1 MYQKDVEG
9 YTPFDV
15 YNSTVDGTNPVEA
28 DGSQPYAD
36 LYTWGSNRNAALGL
50 GDADDRSSPEQVII
64 RRGENQTNIPLHSRL
79 KAVPVISIAMSKFY
93 TTIVTA
99 ESRGNIRSCGFASG
113 GRLGQGTTNNN
124 SHAQYSLI
132 NPQSSLPHM
141 ITSLALGQ
149 DHTLAVTSTGEV
161 LSWGLNR
168 FGQLGYVI
176 EGSTKAAG
184 DQVQAAARK
193 ITGPLRN
200 QIVLG
205 VACCKTASVCWT
217 STQLF
222 TWGTNSGQ
230 LGYEK
235 TAQPQIL
242 PRLVPSI
249 SESVSGV
256 AITENAMLVL
266 LKSGEVI
273 CFHDGSYWKLFFPS
287 QRVNRAL
294 GKDKSGIRKVIA
306 GDGSAG
312 HFALISKLGDVYLFN
327 TEDYSGTRKDG
338 SKDVNSRPTPQPVW
352 AVRKQFTAVRDVAL
366 GAEGSLIL
374 CTKSGHVF
382 VRSRVLRASLAHALG
397 GSAVP
402 SKGTSSFKFQRINN
416 LQRVIRVCANST
428 GSFAALRLD
437 ATPRPL
443 SLEPKSFMGELAK
456 LMPFKCYLS
465 QYATKVL
472 SNAETSAKEAT
483 IEEVT
488 SLLAA
493 NDADDDEAP
502 ETDITHDIRLAI
514 EMCEYLSRASVI
526 SSSVKAS
533 PNNSSLAPDLGADLQ
548 LKSGNF
554 VLPIHRIVLA
564 TCIPALRPALRGGR
578 LRLTD
583 SETRR
588 VFNFDGGVTS
598 GDKSF
603 TINIRALWDRRVA
616 LAISSRYGNLQIDT
630 SLVQSELRSL
640 ASPSVLGLPELA
652 MAAQSVGLAIAKPS
666 IALRFETMLKAVQDD
681 SVRNHNVVLVLAD
694 RRIKAHS
701 TILRARSPFFATFF
715 DRECWTT
722 QRLVDGKGVIEVDL
736 RQFKYRSMSYLLRY
750 LYGDVSVDLFD
761 TLDFIQSTDQ
771 LIEFIFEIISCSNY
785 LLTDYFTKQCSSYIL
800 RYVDIHNVTSVLVE
814 ASHFNALDLVSTL
827 HGYMANNLETLLEMH
842 VLGDLPFDVLK
853 AFTEFVRQ
861 QQRAM
866 HPFIR
871 NDGNLPLLEEKWTEW
886 LSLQD
891 IPTMILPTR
900 AAHAVVPAIQH
911 HQRSFTLDQG
921 SSIKEL
927 PIQHS
932 PIQSH
937 KIPAQCDDEPFSMDT
952 DGIVKPL
959 ALPGVSTSPTQSKTF
974 PIATKAWRSPT
985 VVEKSNMK
993 SIMEAEQ
1000 MASTSRN
1007 SPPKLTDSVGGRKVS
1022 FDKGANPSYTESMR
1036 AGGKSTSSE
1045 ETLQKSAS
1053 SSQPIWITPSKQQ
1066 PRGPLSTTASTS
1078 CSPPQAIPSSV
1089 KQSSG
1094 PLNSIQASS
1103 SPTKPV
1109 ARSVKPSVRPE
1120 QFGPLIAPTRNT
1132 PSNIIRRSSSGDGPA
1147 WSATPP
1153 PQTTSTL
1160 SQCMS
1165 FAAIQEEQ
1173 AVKPAPPGPRKGL
1186 REIQE
1191 EEQESAFL
1199 RWFEEESAR
1208 VQQRE
1213 AAAIATALSE
1223 QSKKSKSSRGGRG
1236 GNRGRGERGKGRGRG
1251 IDHRVTNIP
1260 TTVHSNTP

>member
-1 MYQKDVEG
+1 
-9 YTPFDV
+9 
-15 YNSTVDGTNPVEA
+15 
-28 DGSQPYAD
+28 
-36 LYTWGSNRNAALGL
+36 
-50 GDADDRSSPEQVII
+50 
-64 RRGENQTNIPLHSRL
+64 
-79 KAVPVISIAMSKFY
+79 
-93 TTIVTA
+93 
-99 ESRGNIRSCGFASG
+99 
-113 GRLGQGTTNNN
+113 
-124 SHAQYSLI
+124 
-132 NPQSSLPHM
+132 M

-149 DHTLAVTSTGEV
+149 DHTLVVTSTGEV

-235 TAQPQIL
+235 TAQPQLL

-249 SESVSGV
+249 SEPVSGV

-273 CFHDGSYWKLFFPS
+273 CFHDSSYWKLFFPS
-287 QRVNRAL
+287 QRVSRAL

-327 TEDYSGTRKDG
+327 TEDHSGTRKDG

-402 SKGTSSFKFQRINN
+402 SKGASSFKFQRINN

-437 ATPRPL
+437 AIPKPL

-514 EMCEYLSRASVI
+514 EMCEYLSRASVVGN
-526 SSSVKAS
+526 SVKAS

-548 LKSGNF
+548 LKSGDF
-554 VLPIHRIVLA
+554 VLPIHRIVLV
-564 TCIPALRPALRGGR
+564 TCIPVLKAVLRGGR

-583 SETRR
+583 PEKRH
-588 VFNFDGGVTS
+588 VFNFNGGVTS
-598 GDKSF
+598 GDKSS
-603 TINIRALWDRRVA
+603 TINIRGCHPMTLLLLCCYIYSDKVIAVWDRRVS
-616 LAISSRYGNLQIDT
+616 LAISSRYSNLQIDT

-640 ASPSVLGLPELA
+640 ASPSVLGLSELA
-652 MAAQSVGLAIAKPS
+652 IAAQSAGRAIAKPT
-666 IALRFETMLKAVQDD
+666 IALRFEMMLKAVQDD
-681 SVRNHNVVLVLAD
+681 SVQDHNVVLVLED

-701 TILRARSPFFATFF
+701 TVLRARSPFFATFF

-722 QRLVDGKGVIEVDL
+722 QRLVDGNGIIEVDL

-785 LLTDYFTKQCSSYIL
+785 LLTDYFTRQCSSYIL
-800 RYVDIHNVTSVLVE
+800 RYVDIHNVTFVLVE
-814 ASHFNALDLVSTL
+814 ASHFNALHLVSTL

-871 NDGNLPLLEEKWTEW
+871 NGGNLPLLEEKWTEW

-900 AAHAVVPAIQH
+900 AVHAVVPSIQH
-911 HQRSFTLDQG
+911 QRGFTLDQG

-932 PIQSH
+932 PTQIHRIS
-937 KIPAQCDDEPFSMDT
+937 AQCDEEPFSMDA
-952 DGIVKPL
+952 DGIVKPP
-959 ALPGVSTSPTQSKTF
+959 ALPSVSTSPTQGKTF
-974 PIATKAWRSPT
+974 PIATKAWKSPT

-1007 SPPKLTDSVGGRKVS
+1007 SPPKLADSVGGRN
-1022 FDKGANPSYTESMR
+1022 KGAASSYMESPR
-1036 AGGKSTSSE
+1036 TGGKSTSSE

-1053 SSQPIWITPSKQQ
+1053 ASQPIWIAPSKQQ
-1066 PRGPLSTTASTS
+1066 PRGPSSATASTS
-1078 CSPPQAIPSSV
+1078 YSPPQAIPSST
-1089 KQSSG
+1089 KQFSS
-1094 PLNSIQASS
+1094 PLNNIQASS

-1109 ARSVKPSVRPE
+1109 ARSVKPSARPE
-1120 QFGPLIAPTRNT
+1120 HFGPLIAPTRNT

-1147 WSATPP
+1147 WSATPL

-1173 AVKPAPPGPRKGL
+1173 AAKPAPPGPRKSL

-1191 EEQESAFL
+1191 EEQEAAFL
-1199 RWFEEESAR
+1199 RWFEEESTR
-1208 VQQRE
+1208 IQQRE

-1223 QSKKSKSSRGGRG
+1223 QSRKSKSSRGGRG

-1251 IDHRVTNIP
+1251 IDHRVASIP
-1260 TTVHSNTP
+1260 TPVHSNTP